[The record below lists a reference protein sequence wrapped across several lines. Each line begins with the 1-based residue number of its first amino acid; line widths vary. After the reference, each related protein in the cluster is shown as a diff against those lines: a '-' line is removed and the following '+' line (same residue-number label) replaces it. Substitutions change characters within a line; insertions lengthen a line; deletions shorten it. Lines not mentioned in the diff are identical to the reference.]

1 MALNS
6 TYGYDFYILYK
17 NVRFVLPIT
26 PESFKIT
33 NDSNN
38 EVINL
43 INLGDV
49 NIPKSPPLT
58 EYSFTARF
66 PMRPYPYA
74 RLEHSFKWYF
84 DFFKTMK
91 EEKGVF
97 RLIVYRKSSS
107 NSSNSSDTTNTTD
120 SNSSN
125 NSNNSNGSSTTN
137 TNNSGYDDYWDTNVL
152 VTLEE
157 MEVNESYENGDD
169 VLIDFKLK
177 QYKDFG
183 MVSVKNTIPNR
194 EETKYNL
201 APQKYV
207 IKRGD
212 TLQKIAETYGLKSMD
227 IYKDNKD
234 VLDQA
239 VLDDPWCQSQ
249 GYKDCMG
256 GSLLIEGTEITLNGF
271 KISGATLDK
280 LVHSSV
286 TLNQK
291 MEGILNADTAEYNP
305 DNATLTFH
313 RIKAGDTLTG
323 IAIAYYNDAS
333 KWELIYEANKTII
346 LNKDSLKALAG
357 ETIKIPRD

>member
-17 NVRFVLPIT
+17 TVRFVLPIT

-43 INLGDV
+43 INMGDV

-74 RLEHSFKWYF
+74 RMEHSFKWYF
-84 DFFKTMK
+84 DFFQSMK

-97 RLIVYRKSSS
+97 RLIVYRKPGS
-107 NSSNSSDTTNTTD
+107 TTTD
-120 SNSSN
+120 NE
-125 NSNNSNGSSTTN
+125 
-137 TNNSGYDDYWDTNVL
+137 SGLDDYWDTNAL

-157 MEVNESYENGDD
+157 MEVNESYDYGDD

-183 MVSVKNTIPNR
+183 IVSVKNTAPSR
-194 EETKYNL
+194 DETNYEL

-207 IKRGD
+207 IKQGD
-212 TLQKIAETYGLKSMD
+212 TLQKIAETFGLNSMD
-227 IYKDNKD
+227 IYSDNKD

-256 GSLLIEGTEITLNGF
+256 GALLIAGTEITLNGLT
-271 KISGATLDK
+271 ISGTTVDNMMNAMIIQSQK
-280 LVHSSV
+280 L
-286 TLNQK
+286 Q
-291 MEGILNADTAEYNP
+291 GILNADTAVYNP
-305 DNATLTFH
+305 DNATLTYH

-333 KWELIYEANKTII
+333 KWSLIYEANKTII
-346 LNKDSLKALAG
+346 VNKDSLKALAG

>member
-17 NVRFVLPIT
+17 NVKFVLPIT

-43 INLGDV
+43 INMGDV
-49 NIPKSPPLT
+49 NIVKSPPLT

-66 PMRPYPYA
+66 PMRSYPYA
-74 RLEHSFKWYF
+74 RMEHSFKWYF
-84 DFFKTMK
+84 DFFQTMK

-97 RLIVYRKSSS
+97 RLIVYRKTDG
-107 NSSNSSDTTNTTD
+107 NATTN
-120 SNSSN
+120 NA
-125 NSNNSNGSSTTN
+125 NGL
-137 TNNSGYDDYWDTNVL
+137 DDYWDTNAL

-157 MEVNESYENGDD
+157 MEINESYDYGDD

-177 QYKDFG
+177 QYRDYGIVSIKD
-183 MVSVKNTIPNR
+183 TTPNR
-194 EETKYNL
+194 EETNYEL
-201 APQKYV
+201 APQTYV

-212 TLQKIAETYGLKSMD
+212 TLAKIAETFKLNSMD
-227 IYKDNKD
+227 IYNDNKD

-256 GSLLIEGTEITLNGF
+256 GALLIEGTTITLKGLT
-271 KISGATLDK
+271 ISGTTIDNMMNAMITQSQK
-280 LVHSSV
+280 L
-286 TLNQK
+286 Q
-291 MEGILNADTAEYNP
+291 GILNAETAVYSP
-305 DNATLTFH
+305 DKATLTYH
-313 RIKAGDTLTG
+313 RVKAGDTLTG
-323 IAIAYYNDAS
+323 IAIAYYNDSS
-333 KWELIYEANKTII
+333 KWSVIYEANKDII
-346 LNKDSLKALAG
+346 LNKDSLKKLDG
-357 ETIKIPRD
+357 EIIKIPRS

>member
-43 INLGDV
+43 INMGDV

-74 RLEHSFKWYF
+74 RMEHSFKWYF
-84 DFFKTMK
+84 DFFQTMK

-97 RLIVYRKSSS
+97 RLIVYRKPGG
-107 NSSNSSDTTNTTD
+107 NNTTTND
-120 SNSSN
+120 
-125 NSNNSNGSSTTN
+125 
-137 TNNSGYDDYWDTNVL
+137 SGYDDYWDTNAL

-157 MEVNESYENGDD
+157 MEVNESYDYGDD

-183 MVSVKNTIPNR
+183 IVSVKNTAPNR
-194 EETKYNL
+194 DETEYPL

-212 TLQKIAETYGLKSMD
+212 TLQKIAETFGLNSMD
-227 IYKDNKD
+227 IYNDNKD

-239 VLDDPWCQSQ
+239 VLNDPWCQSQ

-256 GSLLIEGTEITLNGF
+256 GALLIEGTEITLNGLT
-271 KISGATLDK
+271 ISGTTIDNMMNSMIIL
-280 LVHSSV
+280 S
-286 TLNQK
+286 QK
-291 MEGILNADTAEYNP
+291 KQGILNADTAVYNP
-305 DNATLTFH
+305 DNATLTYH

-333 KWELIYEANKTII
+333 KWSLIYEANKTII
-346 LNKDSLKALAG
+346 VNKDSLKALAG

>member
-26 PESFKIT
+26 PESFTIS

-43 INLGDV
+43 INMGDV

-74 RLEHSFKWYF
+74 RMEHSFKWYF
-84 DFFKTMK
+84 DFFQTMK

-97 RLIVYRKSSS
+97 RLIVYRKP
-107 NSSNSSDTTNTTD
+107 NTN
-120 SNSSN
+120 
-125 NSNNSNGSSTTN
+125 STT
-137 TNNSGYDDYWDTNVL
+137 TNNSGLDDYWDTNAL

-157 MEVNESYENGDD
+157 MQVNESYDYGDD

-183 MVSVKNTIPNR
+183 IVSVKDTAPSR
-194 EETKYNL
+194 EETNYEL

-207 IKRGD
+207 IKQGD
-212 TLQKIAETYGLKSMD
+212 TLQKIAENFGLNSMD
-227 IYKDNKD
+227 IYNDNKD

-239 VLDDPWCQSQ
+239 VLNDPWCQSQ

-256 GSLLIEGTEITLNGF
+256 GALLIAGTEITLKGLT
-271 KISGATLDK
+271 ISGTTIDNMMNAMITQSQK
-280 LVHSSV
+280 L
-286 TLNQK
+286 Q
-291 MEGILNADTAEYNP
+291 GILNADTAVYNP
-305 DNATLTFH
+305 DKATLTYH

-323 IAIAYYNDAS
+323 IAIAYYNDAN
-333 KWELIYEANKTII
+333 KWSLIYEANKDII
-346 LNKDSLKALAG
+346 VNKDSLKALAG

>member
-107 NSSNSSDTTNTTD
+107 NSSDTTNKTD
-120 SNSSN
+120 SN
-125 NSNNSNGSSTTN
+125 NSDGSSTTS

-183 MVSVKNTIPNR
+183 MVSVKNTTPNR

-201 APQKYV
+201 DPQKYV

-212 TLQKIAETYGLKSMD
+212 TLQKIAETYGLKAMD
-227 IYKDNKD
+227 IYNDNKD

-239 VLDDPWCQSQ
+239 VLNNPWCQSQ

-291 MEGILNADTAEYNP
+291 MEGILNSDTAEYNP

-357 ETIKIPRD
+357 ETIKIPRG